1 MDSGEGATG
10 RMQVFEEHSGIVP
23 KVQRG
28 LHIGEHW
35 CDVLYLLHVVDIV
48 RGFKYPDASTCLSDL
63 IKCL

>member
-1 MDSGEGATG
+1 
-10 RMQVFEEHSGIVP
+10 MQVFEEHSGIVP

-35 CDVLYLLHVVDIV
+35 CDVLYLLHVGDIV